1 MFISA
6 INPVQQGYNKNRVS
20 NNNIAFKGMTKMFK
34 NKIYLDGQKDIEEI
48 LKQHPD
54 TNPIVGQLPNFI
66 FKKLPLENRREAILE
81 IMNTFDDVAFKIRD
95 FEPNAYSSID
105 EIQNRRPKSVN
116 EVLTNV
122 FQKYNV
128 ISKWDDINVEY
139 IDAGGKGKVFK
150 LSGLRDIKED
160 DEFVIKVFH
169 ILKADNWQPYKSHG
183 CYAEINNGIY
193 WKNHEGHDT
202 HRGKFF
208 FGSMRSGYIVSK
220 FLDEDVRLPK
230 RNVPEY
236 KYGIKCTDEEKDGPV
251 VGYNRIKGYN
261 YDYGGMRVVNRLK
274 NSDKI
279 ARKTL
284 ELIKNTPQEERVSV
298 WFQKF
303 NNCKNSDSTN
313 AGLALGIKY
322 MNNKTYYMEKCL
334 QLNSPKVNQ
343 ALAYVLKY
351 MRYPEAVKYFERLA
365 NTDDK
370 VTQIILFNEI
380 PLLAK
385 RKSNSLEM
393 KDDISAT
400 LQEIIPSRISR
411 FYKIAEKY
419 AMPETIEHLASFVHL
434 LPHEEIPT
442 HYIKL
447 AQINNYALHDRML
460 WKFTFLPA
468 EYQPALRHV
477 LAHNIKHPDLIKKMN
492 DSGFL
497 SK

>member
-20 NNNIAFKGMTKMFK
+20 NNNVAFNGMTKMFK

-48 LKQHPD
+48 LKQHTD

-313 AGLALGIKY
+313 VS
-322 MNNKTYYMEKCL
+322 M
-334 QLNSPKVNQ
+334 
-343 ALAYVLKY
+343 
-351 MRYPEAVKYFERLA
+351 
-365 NTDDK
+365 
-370 VTQIILFNEI
+370 
-380 PLLAK
+380 
-385 RKSNSLEM
+385 
-393 KDDISAT
+393 
-400 LQEIIPSRISR
+400 
-411 FYKIAEKY
+411 
-419 AMPETIEHLASFVHL
+419 
-434 LPHEEIPT
+434 
-442 HYIKL
+442 
-447 AQINNYALHDRML
+447 
-460 WKFTFLPA
+460 W
-468 EYQPALRHV
+468 
-477 LAHNIKHPDLIKKMN
+477 
-492 DSGFL
+492 
-497 SK
+497 

>member
-1 MFISA
+1 
-6 INPVQQGYNKNRVS
+6 
-20 NNNIAFKGMTKMFK
+20 
-34 NKIYLDGQKDIEEI
+34 
-48 LKQHPD
+48 
-54 TNPIVGQLPNFI
+54 
-66 FKKLPLENRREAILE
+66 
-81 IMNTFDDVAFKIRD
+81 
-95 FEPNAYSSID
+95 
-105 EIQNRRPKSVN
+105 
-116 EVLTNV
+116 
-122 FQKYNV
+122 
-128 ISKWDDINVEY
+128 
-139 IDAGGKGKVFK
+139 
-150 LSGLRDIKED
+150 
-160 DEFVIKVFH
+160 
-169 ILKADNWQPYKSHG
+169 
-183 CYAEINNGIY
+183 
-193 WKNHEGHDT
+193 
-202 HRGKFF
+202 
-208 FGSMRSGYIVSK
+208 MRSGYIVSK